1 MTTTRRW
8 LRLAVAGGTQRRA
21 VRVAVVVGILLTL
34 INQGDRLLA
43 GESVSLV
50 KVVLTFIVPW
60 AVSTWTSVQ
69 LLAEREHSA

>member
-1 MTTTRRW
+1 MTPARRW
-8 LRLAVAGGTQRRA
+8 LRLAVAGGNQRRA

-43 GESVSLV
+43 GEGVSLV

-60 AVSTWTSVQ
+60 GVSTWTSVQ
-69 LLAEREHSA
+69 LLAERERSA